1 MSEHV
6 DQHSS
11 DINPLSALEAKS
23 LESSLKALWD
33 RAKRTG
39 ELIAQLREER
49 SGLQR
54 RVEELEREIGQLR
67 EVVSQKDELVKKISA
82 EPMRPSGKN
91 GVVLSDGERQQLGA
105 RVKELLAKIE
115 GYL

>member
-11 DINPLSALEAKS
+11 DITPLRALEAKS
-23 LESSLKALWD
+23 LETSLKALWD
-33 RAKRTG
+33 RTKRAG
-39 ELIAQLREER
+39 ELIVQLREDR
-49 SGLQR
+49 TGLRR
-54 RVEELEREIGQLR
+54 RVDELEQEIVQLKEEVSHKEELI
-67 EVVSQKDELVKKISA
+67 KKISA

-91 GVVLSDGERQQLGA
+91 GVVLSDGERRQLGA